1 MGKNSVSLIT
11 LAIALL
17 GAWGVNSNLDS
28 IMSARANYYFKKN
41 NIIQAQKCFEK
52 AFDLGLHNSD
62 DREIYANSLIN
73 SPMDMQS
80 LEKMVKFLTYQVD
93 DVSKKKIEY
102 FLYDLKREIHNK
114 YPDNFITQTV
124 YNQKVMRW
132 SKNPITYV
140 FENLE
145 SVPEYFIKEIE
156 AAFDSWEKATDREI
170 LFTEDNI
177 NPKIVIKFNAHNP
190 ADNEEKKYVVAYTLP
205 TVIGD
210 ELKSMTIDFY
220 TKDPQDRFFSKNQ
233 VYNTALHEIGHA
245 LGFMGHSNNRNN
257 VMYLTKDSM
266 DVYKDLRDE
275 LSSADINTI
284 KLLYKIKPEI
294 TDDKN
299 VKSQYIPYIVLGDD
313 LEISIAKTREAK
325 IYINKAPELP
335 SGYIDLAES
344 YAMQGDY
351 VKAIKTLEKALQLAD
366 TDEVKNIVY
375 FNLAVCYMNLDNGIM
390 AEDYIKEALKIKDSE
405 ESRFVLA
412 EAYSK
417 KEDFEKAKIEYQ
429 KLINTNPKNINYT
442 IALTNI
448 YIQEKNFFKARRI
461 LKNYVKCNPEDKNNS
476 RLNSYGVLK
485 IGL

>member
-1 MGKNSVSLIT
+1 MGKNSLALIT

-17 GAWGVNSNLDS
+17 GAWGLNSNLDS
-28 IMSARANYYFKKN
+28 IMSFKANHYFKN
-41 NIIQAQKCFEK
+41 NDIVSAQKCFEK
-52 AFDLGLHNSD
+52 AFDLGLHKSD

-73 SPMDMQS
+73 SPMDMKS
-80 LEKMVKFLTYQVD
+80 LEKMVKFLTYPVD

-114 YPDNFITQTV
+114 YPENYITQAV
-124 YNQKVMRW
+124 YNQKIMRW

-140 FENLE
+140 FENAE
-145 SVPEYFIKEIE
+145 SAPEYFVKEIE
-156 AAFDSWEKATDREI
+156 TAFDTWERATDREI
-170 LFTEDNI
+170 LFTEDNT
-177 NPKIVIKFNAHNP
+177 NPKIKIRFNTHNP

-210 ELKSMTIDFY
+210 ELKLMTIDFY
-220 TKDPQDRFFSKNQ
+220 TKDPQDKFFSKNQ
-233 VYNTALHEIGHA
+233 VYNTALHEIAHA
-245 LGFMGHSNNRNN
+245 LGFMGHSNDKKN

-266 DVYKDLRDE
+266 DVYHDLRDE
-275 LSSADINTI
+275 LSIADINTI
-284 KLLYKIKPEI
+284 RLLYKIKPEI
-294 TDDKN
+294 TDDMN

-344 YAMQGDY
+344 YAMQEDY
-351 VKAIKTLEKALQLAD
+351 VKAIKNLEKALQLAD

-375 FNLAVCYMNLDNGIM
+375 FNLAVCYLNLDNGIM
-390 AEDYIKEALKIKDSE
+390 AEDYIKEALKIKESE

-417 KEDFEKAKIEYQ
+417 KGDLEKAEVEYQ
-429 KLINTNPKNINYT
+429 KLIDKNPKNINYT

-448 YIQEKNFFKARRI
+448 YVTEKNFFKARKV
-461 LKNYVKCNPEDKNNS
+461 LKKYAKLNPNDKNNPKLKPYGF
-476 RLNSYGVLK
+476 LNLF
-485 IGL
+485 L

>member
-28 IMSARANYYFKKN
+28 IMSTRANYYFKKN
-41 NIIQAQKCFEK
+41 NIVQAQKCFEK
-52 AFDLGLHNSD
+52 AFDLGLHNTD

-73 SPMDMQS
+73 SPLDMNS
-80 LEKMVKFLTYQVD
+80 LEKMVKFLTYPVD

-114 YPDNFITQTV
+114 YPQNYITQAV

-132 SKNPITYV
+132 SKIPITYV
-140 FENLE
+140 FENAE
-145 SVPEYFIKEIE
+145 SAPEYFVKEIE
-156 AAFDSWEKATDREI
+156 TAFDTWERATDREI
-170 LFTEDNI
+170 LFMEDNV
-177 NPKIVIKFNAHNP
+177 NPKIKIKFNSHNP

-210 ELKSMTIDFY
+210 ELQLMTIDFY
-220 TKDPQDRFFSKNQ
+220 LKDPQDKFFSKNQ

-245 LGFMGHSNNRNN
+245 LGFMGHSNDRHN

-266 DVYKDLRDE
+266 DVYHDLRDE
-275 LSSADINTI
+275 LTEADINTI

-294 TDDKN
+294 TDDRN

-344 YAMQGDY
+344 YVMQEDY
-351 VKAIKTLEKALQLAD
+351 ANAIKNLEKALRLAD
-366 TDEVKNIVY
+366 TDEIKNIIY
-375 FNLAVCYMNLDNGIM
+375 FNLAVCYLHIDNGIM
-390 AEDYIKEALKIKDSE
+390 AEDYIKEALKIKDNE
-405 ESRFVLA
+405 ENRFILA
-412 EAYSK
+412 EAYYK
-417 KEDFEKAKIEYQ
+417 KGDFERAKPEYQ
-429 KLINTNPKNINYT
+429 KLLELNPKNINYT

-448 YIQEKNFFKARRI
+448 YVTEKNFFKARKV
-461 LKNYVKCNPEDKNNS
+461 LMNYAKSNPADKNNPK
-476 RLNSYGVLK
+476 LKPYGILK
-485 IGL
+485 LGL